1 MIIDGD
7 ILYALEKLSYIFAD
21 NFNEFYNMEI
31 QLIISFL
38 SASLLLSIIPGPDNI
53 FVLTESIMKGKKK
66 GIAVSIGLAL
76 GVLVHTV
83 AAATGL
89 SIIIQK
95 SAIAFS
101 VIKYIGA
108 AYLFYLAF
116 MSLKDKKVELNLLK
130 VQEQN
135 KENTVYFI
143 KKGFLMNVLNPK
155 IALFFIAF
163 LPQFITK
170 SGFNITLQMFLLGI
184 IFALQALLVFFIIST
199 LSSWL
204 TRYVNNHKFWKIT
217 KWSKVCV
224 LSGLGIALFFSKK

>member
-1 MIIDGD
+1 
-7 ILYALEKLSYIFAD
+7 
-21 NFNEFYNMEI
+21 MEV

-53 FVLTESIMKGKKK
+53 FVLTESITKGKKN
-66 GIAVSIGLAL
+66 GIAISTGLAL

-95 SAIAFS
+95 SALAFS

-116 MSLKDKKVELNLLK
+116 MSLKEKKIELNLHEN
-130 VQEQN
+130 QDQS
-135 KENTVYFI
+135 KENTIYLI
-143 KKGFLMNVLNPK
+143 RKGFLMNVLNPK
-155 IALFFIAF
+155 VALFFIAF
-163 LPQFITK
+163 LPQFISK
-170 SGFNITLQMFLLGI
+170 SGFNVTLQMFLLGI
-184 IFALQALLVFFIIST
+184 IFALQAFIVFFIISS
-199 LSSWL
+199 LSSKL
-204 TRYVNNHKFWKIT
+204 TKFVNNQKFWKIT

-224 LSGLGIALFFSKK
+224 LSGLGMALFFSKNK